1 MMYGIRKLSLARLAA
16 YALAATII
24 PTLAN
29 AAASGNVT
37 LTGSVAANCQI
48 TVTAEAAA
56 ATLDLATD
64 QTNLKVATVNEKC
77 NDPDG
82 YTVDLVSTWGAGDA
96 GTSVELESATTSERL
111 VYTVRY
117 DTSAV
122 TFDASGSAQVTDVLA
137 KTGGS
142 GVDKDIDISYSGSA
156 ANLAAGTDYTDTLT
170 VTITAK

>member
-1 MMYGIRKLSLARLAA
+1 MTKFQKFTRTTIAAASLL
-16 YALAATII
+16 ALATA
-24 PTLAN
+24 AN
-29 AAASGNVT
+29 AAASGNVV

-64 QTNLKVATVNEKC
+64 QSNLKVATVNEKC

-82 YTVDLVSTWGAGDA
+82 YTVDLVSTFGAA
-96 GTSVELESATTSERL
+96 MPGTSVELYSTTTLESL

-122 TFDASGSAQVTDVLA
+122 TFDASGSAQVTDVLV

-142 GVDKDIDISYSGSA
+142 GIDKDIDISYSGLV
-156 ANLAAGTDYTDTLT
+156 ANLAAGTD
-170 VTITAK
+170 